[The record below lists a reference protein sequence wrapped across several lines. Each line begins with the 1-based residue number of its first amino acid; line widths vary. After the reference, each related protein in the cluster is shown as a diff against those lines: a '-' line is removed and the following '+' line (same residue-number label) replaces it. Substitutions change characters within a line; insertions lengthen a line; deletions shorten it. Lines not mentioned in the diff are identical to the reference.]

1 MNNLLNNIYNSDID
15 NKIKL
20 LEMNQIKKK
29 MYNSEFLNQFDEL
42 KFNNISEPV
51 SIMETNITDK
61 GKNFFLERDLD
72 FQRGYSQ
79 FELNNTHYDIFSPD
93 EFTHNNMTPNTN
105 KKDTYINYSIPQ
117 RTLET
122 FTGVSDTY
130 VKKKENFSF
139 LFLMQYSYMS
149 FLDSK

>member
-29 MYNSEFLNQFDEL
+29 IYNSEYLNQFDEL

-61 GKNFFLERDLD
+61 GKNFF
-72 FQRGYSQ
+72 
-79 FELNNTHYDIFSPD
+79 
-93 EFTHNNMTPNTN
+93 
-105 KKDTYINYSIPQ
+105 
-117 RTLET
+117 
-122 FTGVSDTY
+122 
-130 VKKKENFSF
+130 
-139 LFLMQYSYMS
+139 
-149 FLDSK
+149 